1 MNKMAI
7 RTYIRIIT
15 LNVNRVNALTK
26 RQRLAELREKERIVH
41 MWSTRDQPQIYR
53 HIQTESEGMEKGV
66 PCKRRSKE
74 SWSINTDSDK
84 IDFKNKDC
92 YRGQRRTLHNDRA
105 INPRGR

>member
-1 MNKMAI
+1 MAI

-41 MWSTRDQPQIYR
+41 MWSTRDQPQIQR